1 MKINVEFDLT
11 PDEFRQSLGLPDV
24 EAFQKNLL
32 ENIQRQMESGVEG
45 YDPMS
50 LMRPFLQQPMMQQ
63 GLSQGLSEGLSQGL
77 ANFGTYQQMMLDML
91 RQAGSASTNST
102 SASSTNASGLSR
114 AVTPALKAVRRVP
127 GRTVLIIVVLI
138 KVPVVVAR
146 LSQQH
151 RRVLVPVQAHVQ
163 HPSAVIHKSVTLV
176 WQNRWRKVD

>member
-63 GLSQGLSEGLSQGL
+63 GLSQGW

-91 RQAGSASTNST
+91 RQAGNAS
-102 SASSTNASGLSR
+102 SASSDDDEKEAATSAKKTTQSSAGSKAKSTASSRSR
-114 AVTPALKAVRRVP
+114 ADSKRSGT
-127 GRTVLIIVVLI
+127 
-138 KVPVVVAR
+138 
-146 LSQQH
+146 
-151 RRVLVPVQAHVQ
+151 
-163 HPSAVIHKSVTLV
+163 
-176 WQNRWRKVD
+176 

>member
-11 PDEFRQSLGLPDV
+11 PDEFRQSLGLPNV

-32 ENIQRQMESGVEG
+32 DNIQRQMESGVEG

-91 RQAGSASTNST
+91 RQAGSASTSSADSAEAENESDASTKSGANNATGSSTKSTASSRSRSGTSSRST
-102 SASSTNASGLSR
+102 SKRSG
-114 AVTPALKAVRRVP
+114 T
-127 GRTVLIIVVLI
+127 
-138 KVPVVVAR
+138 
-146 LSQQH
+146 
-151 RRVLVPVQAHVQ
+151 
-163 HPSAVIHKSVTLV
+163 
-176 WQNRWRKVD
+176 

>member
-63 GLSQGLSEGLSQGL
+63 GLSQGL

-91 RQAGSASTNST
+91 RQAGNAS
-102 SASSTNASGLSR
+102 SASSEDDEKEAATSAKKTTQSSAGSKAKSTASSRSR
-114 AVTPALKAVRRVP
+114 ADSKRSGT
-127 GRTVLIIVVLI
+127 
-138 KVPVVVAR
+138 
-146 LSQQH
+146 
-151 RRVLVPVQAHVQ
+151 
-163 HPSAVIHKSVTLV
+163 
-176 WQNRWRKVD
+176 

>member
-91 RQAGSASTNST
+91 RQAGSASTNA
-102 SASSTNASGLSR
+102 SASSAKGSEAEQHGNTSAKSSAASAKANSANKNASSSSGGKAKSTASSR
-114 AVTPALKAVRRVP
+114 SRSGSTTRGASKR
-127 GRTVLIIVVLI
+127 
-138 KVPVVVAR
+138 
-146 LSQQH
+146 S
-151 RRVLVPVQAHVQ
+151 
-163 HPSAVIHKSVTLV
+163 
-176 WQNRWRKVD
+176 D

>member
-24 EAFQKNLL
+24 EAFQQSLL

-63 GLSQGLSEGLSQGL
+63 GLSQGL

-91 RQAGSASTNST
+91 RQAGSST
-102 SASSTNASGLSR
+102 SGSSNSDTNNNENSKEDASKSTTSERSSKAKATASSRSR
-114 AVTPALKAVRRVP
+114 AK
-127 GRTVLIIVVLI
+127 G
-138 KVPVVVAR
+138 
-146 LSQQH
+146 
-151 RRVLVPVQAHVQ
+151 
-163 HPSAVIHKSVTLV
+163 
-176 WQNRWRKVD
+176 

>member
-24 EAFQKNLL
+24 EAFQQSLL

-63 GLSQGLSEGLSQGL
+63 GLSQGL

-91 RQAGSASTNST
+91 RQAGSASGGSSSDTGNNESSKEDASKST
-102 SASSTNASGLSR
+102 TSERSSKAKATASSRSR
-114 AVTPALKAVRRVP
+114 AK
-127 GRTVLIIVVLI
+127 G
-138 KVPVVVAR
+138 
-146 LSQQH
+146 
-151 RRVLVPVQAHVQ
+151 
-163 HPSAVIHKSVTLV
+163 
-176 WQNRWRKVD
+176 

>member
-63 GLSQGLSEGLSQGL
+63 GLSQGL

-91 RQAGSASTNST
+91 RQAGSASSAQSSGDEKAADT
-102 SASSTNASGLSR
+102 SAKNNSESATASKAKPTASSRSR
-114 AVTPALKAVRRVP
+114 ASSKRSGT
-127 GRTVLIIVVLI
+127 
-138 KVPVVVAR
+138 
-146 LSQQH
+146 
-151 RRVLVPVQAHVQ
+151 
-163 HPSAVIHKSVTLV
+163 
-176 WQNRWRKVD
+176 

>member
-24 EAFQKNLL
+24 EAFQQSLL

-63 GLSQGLSEGLSQGL
+63 GLSQGL

-91 RQAGSASTNST
+91 RQAGSSNSGSSNSDTNNNENSKEDASKST
-102 SASSTNASGLSR
+102 TSERSSKAKATASSRSR
-114 AVTPALKAVRRVP
+114 AK
-127 GRTVLIIVVLI
+127 G
-138 KVPVVVAR
+138 
-146 LSQQH
+146 
-151 RRVLVPVQAHVQ
+151 
-163 HPSAVIHKSVTLV
+163 
-176 WQNRWRKVD
+176 

>member
-63 GLSQGLSEGLSQGL
+63 GLSQGLSETALQIALERALSP
-77 ANFGTYQQMMLDML
+77 AADDAA
-91 RQAGSASTNST
+91 RA
-102 SASSTNASGLSR
+102 LSR
-114 AVTPALKAVRRVP
+114 A
-127 GRTVLIIVVLI
+127 I
-138 KVPVVVAR
+138 
-146 LSQQH
+146 
-151 RRVLVPVQAHVQ
+151 
-163 HPSAVIHKSVTLV
+163 
-176 WQNRWRKVD
+176 

>member
-63 GLSQGLSEGLSQGL
+63 GLSQGL
-77 ANFGTYQQMMLDML
+77 ANFGSYQQMMLDML
-91 RQAGSASTNST
+91 RQAGSSNGTGASAEQEASQDST
-102 SASSTNASGLSR
+102 KKATSDKGSSSERSTKSTASSRSR
-114 AVTPALKAVRRVP
+114 AK
-127 GRTVLIIVVLI
+127 G
-138 KVPVVVAR
+138 
-146 LSQQH
+146 
-151 RRVLVPVQAHVQ
+151 
-163 HPSAVIHKSVTLV
+163 
-176 WQNRWRKVD
+176 